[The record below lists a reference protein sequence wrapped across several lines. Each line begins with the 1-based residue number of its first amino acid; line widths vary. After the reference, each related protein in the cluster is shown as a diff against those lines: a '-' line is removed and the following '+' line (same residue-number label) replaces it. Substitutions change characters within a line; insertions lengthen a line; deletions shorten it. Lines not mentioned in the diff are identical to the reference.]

1 MTAATTNEQCD
12 QHAEVQQTLAAAQQ
26 EALGALREIAKGD
39 EYPAAERVAA
49 AGLILTVGAQGL

>member
-1 MTAATTNEQCD
+1 MAASTNEQCEQQQD
-12 QHAEVQQTLAAAQQ
+12 VQATLLAAQQ
-26 EALGALREIAKGD
+26 DALTALQEIAKGT